1 MVVAGGAQHSLV
13 LTTEGL
19 FSFGRNDSGQLG
31 CKEKLS
37 KDDWGAFEKL
47 PMEVSGRG
55 AWNTA
60 TTVASPACVSPSRD
74 SKELGNIFQLCIQ
87 FFF

>member
-31 CKEKLS
+31 CTERLS
-37 KDDWGAFEKL
+37 RDDWGAFENL
-47 PMEVSGRG
+47 PMEVSGRDDG
-55 AWNTA
+55 GLEHRT
-60 TTVASPACVSPSRD
+60 SPRRVP
-74 SKELGNIFQLCIQ
+74 GF
-87 FFF
+87 